1 MRKFIFVALMV
12 AAAQA
17 AAADVAIPT
26 ISNYQEIAKN
36 LKLSQFKG
44 KKFRRKLKI
53 AVFDNGFKGYEDQVN
68 KTLPKDTVYHKG
80 PASEADKNENSTYH
94 GLLMA
99 QIVSLIVK
107 NSVTEPNY
115 ELHLFFAYG
124 HTKLADAVETVI
136 KGEFDLVLYSQ
147 VWEWGGAGDGKG
159 FINALVNKATSA
171 GIVWINAAGNFGN
184 STRWAKIDG
193 KAEGT
198 EEYVVFQ
205 NKKGKTEDAAT
216 ITCKPPSGKTQCSL
230 SLVLAWNDFK
240 EDIETGTDKDLDLVL
255 LDGKKTQVAIS
266 DHNQVLVQDLANKNS
281 SMIPREL
288 IEQKIDKGTYTARIK
303 LKSKNFSASQDRL
316 RLTIDGEGLELAE
329 PTKGDSVFPPADN
342 SRVITIGASDAA
354 NSSSNPK
361 LSKPE
366 LSLKSVIR
374 LKDGSNPFSTSTA
387 AAMAAG
393 VATLHLAV
401 DTDRSREDVLKKLK
415 ALNVKS
421 STAREEA
428 APAPAPAPPRGP
440 RVTTP
445 GPRVGAAASPPASPR
460 TYTRGAPVPR
470 RAASSPGPQN
480 TYPIREARG
489 GNCLPRTTLPR
500 NYSNAIKLIQRGGVA
515 VLFRNRPAI
524 LVNFNFPKEQKITVP
539 PGFNVYIYPDGV
551 QVADPGAAASFGQE
565 IYEVIPSYNSPPVC
579 R

>member
-1 MRKFIFVALMV
+1 MRNLILVALMM
-12 AAAQA
+12 AAAGA
-17 AAADVAIPT
+17 AAADVAIPS
-26 ISNYQEIAKN
+26 ISNLQEIAKN

-44 KKFRRKLKI
+44 KKFRHKLKI
-53 AVFDNGFKGYEDQVN
+53 AVFDNGFKGYENDVN
-68 KTLPKDTVYHKG
+68 KTLPKDTIYHKG
-80 PASEADKNENSTYH
+80 KPSEADKNENSTYH

-99 QIVSLIVK
+99 QILSLIVK

-115 ELHLFFAYG
+115 ELHLFFVYG

-136 KGEFDLVLYSQ
+136 KDDFDLVLYSQ
-147 VWEWGGAGDGKG
+147 VWEWGGTGDGKG
-159 FINALVNKATSA
+159 FINTLVNKATTA
-171 GIVWINAAGNFGN
+171 GIVWINAAGNFGTR
-184 STRWAKIDG
+184 TRWAKIDG
-193 KAEGT
+193 KTEGT

-205 NKKGKTEDAAT
+205 NKKGKAEDGAT
-216 ITCKPPSGKTQCSL
+216 ITCRPPSGKTQCNL

-255 LDGKKTQVAIS
+255 LDSKKTQVGIG

-288 IEQKIDKGTYTARIK
+288 IEQKIEKGTYTARVK

-316 RLTIDGEGLELAE
+316 RLTADGEGIELAE
-329 PTKGDSVFPPADN
+329 FTRGESVLPPADN
-342 SRVITIGASDAA
+342 STVITIGASDSAD
-354 NSSSNPK
+354 SSSNTK
-361 LSKPE
+361 LGKPE

-374 LKDGSNPFSTSTA
+374 LKDGSNPYSTSTA

-415 ALNVKS
+415 TLNTKS
-421 STAREEA
+421 SVPAAREQ
-428 APAPAPAPPRGP
+428 PAPTPPRTA

-445 GPRVGAAASPPASPR
+445 GPRVGAATSPR
-460 TYTRGAPVPR
+460 AERAPRPAGLR
-470 RAASSPGPQN
+470 

-489 GNCLPRTTLPR
+489 GNCLPRTTLPQ
-500 NYSNAIKLIQRGGVA
+500 NYSNASKLIQRGGAA
-515 VLFRNRPAI
+515 VIFNNRPAI
-524 LVNFNFPKEQKITVP
+524 LVNFNFPKEQKIAVP
-539 PGFNVYIYPDGV
+539 AGFGVYIYPGGI
-551 QVADPGAAASFGQE
+551 QVADPRAAASFGRE
-565 IYEVIPSYNSPPVC
+565 IYEVLPSYSSPPVC